1 MKYSIVVTP
10 AWIYLIKSL
19 LLFLSATHLSSDAL
33 AQTQTLQLANADK
46 QSSVC
51 LKANGGGAQSNLMR
65 VGVCVYVCVCIWLH
79 TSNAN

>member
-51 LKANGGGAQSNLMR
+51 LKAGGELM
-65 VGVCVYVCVCIWLH
+65 VEAHSPI
-79 TSNAN
+79 